1 VLVSRGA
8 SDGRTVIL
16 GPEIKADQVTGIT
29 LLHVQFVSRL
39 PADVA
44 RGVLQGWDQRYDRLV
59 DWVTESEG
67 TFREDLLA
75 DIDVIDLLTVPVSD
89 LAERWRT

>member
-1 VLVSRGA
+1 
-8 SDGRTVIL
+8 
-16 GPEIKADQVTGIT
+16 
-29 LLHVQFVSRL
+29 
-39 PADVA
+39 
-44 RGVLQGWDQRYDRLV
+44 LQGWDQRYDRLV